1 MKFSRATRPE
11 RAGEAASE
19 GACRGVRRGEAPRIL
34 MLPASFQTPAA
45 VILLIGGLLACF
57 AGYRIFR
64 IVLGIYGFI
73 GGALLASNI
82 VGTEN
87 TMVMIGAAIAGGL
100 IGALILIAAYF
111 IGVALIGAGLGAVVA
126 NLIWAAIGGEP
137 HIAIVIVLAIAGALA
152 ALALQRYVIIVA
164 TAFGGAQTVVVG
176 AAALMG
182 NRMASEVAAKAV
194 YSVYPLNPMPG
205 TVIDAAAAFVLGI
218 AGLAVQLL
226 VTAKG
231 KK

>member
-1 MKFSRATRPE
+1 
-11 RAGEAASE
+11 
-19 GACRGVRRGEAPRIL
+19 

-64 IVLGIYGFI
+64 VVLGIYGFI

-87 TMVMIGAAIAGGL
+87 TLLTIGAALGGGL

-126 NLIWAAIGGEP
+126 NLLWAATGGEP
-137 HIAIVIVLAIAGALA
+137 HIAVVIVLAIAGALA

-176 AAALMG
+176 AAAMMG
-182 NRMASEVAAKAV
+182 NRIAAESAAKAV
-194 YSVYPLNPMPG
+194 YSVY
-205 TVIDAAAAFVLGI
+205 
-218 AGLAVQLL
+218 
-226 VTAKG
+226 
-231 KK
+231 

>member
-1 MKFSRATRPE
+1 
-11 RAGEAASE
+11 
-19 GACRGVRRGEAPRIL
+19 

-45 VILLIGGLLACF
+45 IILLAGGLLACF

-64 IVLGIYGFI
+64 IILGIYGFI

-82 VGTEN
+82 VGTEH
-87 TMVMIGAAIAGGL
+87 TMWMLGAAIVGGA

-111 IGVALIGAGLGAVVA
+111 VGVALIGAGLGAVLA
-126 NLIWAAIGGEP
+126 NLLWATTGREP
-137 HIAIVIVLAIAGALA
+137 HIAVVIVLAIAGALG

-182 NRMASEVAAKAV
+182 SQTAAEAAARTV
-194 YSVYPLNPMPG
+194 YSVYPLNPMPA
-205 TVIDAAAAFVLGI
+205 TVLDSAAALVLGI

>member
-1 MKFSRATRPE
+1 
-11 RAGEAASE
+11 
-19 GACRGVRRGEAPRIL
+19 

-45 VILLIGGLLACF
+45 IILLIGGLLACF

-82 VGTEN
+82 VGTEH
-87 TMVMIGAAIAGGL
+87 TMLMIGAALLGGG
-100 IGALILIAAYF
+100 IGALLLIAAYF
-111 IGVALIGAGLGAVVA
+111 IGVALIGAGLGAVLA
-126 NLIWAAIGGEP
+126 NVIWAAAGREP
-137 HIAIVIVLAIAGALA
+137 HIAVVIILAIAGALA
-152 ALALQRYVIIVA
+152 ALALQRYVIITA

-176 AAALMG
+176 ASALMG
-182 NRMASEVAAKAV
+182 SRVAADAARSV
-194 YSVYPLNPMPG
+194 YSVYPLNPVPG
-205 TVIDAAAAFVLGI
+205 TYVDAGAALVLGI
-218 AGLAVQLL
+218 AGVAVQLL

>member
-1 MKFSRATRPE
+1 
-11 RAGEAASE
+11 
-19 GACRGVRRGEAPRIL
+19 
-34 MLPASFQTPAA
+34 MLPASLQTPAA
-45 VILLIGGLLACF
+45 LILVIGGLLACF

-64 IVLGIYGFI
+64 VVLGIYGFI

-82 VGTEN
+82 VGTDP
-87 TMVMIGAAIAGGL
+87 TMWMFVAAIVGGL

-111 IGVALIGAGLGAVVA
+111 IGVALIGAGLGAVLA
-126 NLIWAAIGGEP
+126 NLVWASTGGEP
-137 HIAIVIVLAIAGALA
+137 HIAIVIVLAILGALA
-152 ALALQRYVIIVA
+152 ALALQRYVIIIA

-182 NRMASEVAAKAV
+182 NRAAAEAAARAV
-194 YSVYPLNPMPG
+194 YSIYPLNPMPA
-205 TVIDAAAAFVLGI
+205 TVLDSAAALLLGI

-231 KK
+231 RK

>member
-1 MKFSRATRPE
+1 
-11 RAGEAASE
+11 
-19 GACRGVRRGEAPRIL
+19 
-34 MLPASFQTPAA
+34 MLPAAFQTPAA

-64 IVLGIYGFI
+64 VILGIYGFI

-82 VGTEN
+82 VGTYQ
-87 TMVMIGAAIAGGL
+87 TMWMIGAALAGGL
-100 IGALILIAAYF
+100 IGALIMIAAYF
-111 IGVALIGAGLGAVVA
+111 IGVALIGAGLGAVLA
-126 NLIWAAIGGEP
+126 NLVWATAGSEP
-137 HIAIVIVLAIAGALA
+137 HIAIVMLLAIVGALA
-152 ALALQRYVIIVA
+152 ALALQRYVIIIA

-182 NRMASEVAAKAV
+182 SRAAADAATRAI
-194 YSVYPLNPMPG
+194 YSVYPLNPMPA
-205 TVIDAAAAFVLGI
+205 TVLDSVAALVLGI

-231 KK
+231 RK